1 MQGENIKIT
10 SRNGGAFD
18 CYVATPDGAGKAPG
32 IVIASAVQ
40 GVDQDIRGLAD
51 AFAAHGVFAA
61 APDLFWRTIPGPLPH
76 GDPRCSERSR
86 PRLECIKAGEADMMD
101 VLAQLNTRPR
111 FNGRAVAAGFCYGGP
126 YAIIGPKRLGFAA
139 GLSCHGSQMGEY
151 IAELDGMAQPVCFI
165 WGDQDHQ
172 LPAELA
178 ERYRAVAAQKKNV
191 EVDIFPGIHHAYMIR
206 GNAKAFDQKTYD
218 FSMQRAFALLDA
230 LRS

>member
-1 MQGENIKIT
+1 
-10 SRNGGAFD
+10 
-18 CYVATPDGAGKAPG
+18 
-32 IVIASAVQ
+32 
-40 GVDQDIRGLAD
+40 
-51 AFAAHGVFAA
+51 
-61 APDLFWRTIPGPLPH
+61 
-76 GDPRCSERSR
+76 
-86 PRLECIKAGEADMMD
+86 
-101 VLAQLNTRPR
+101 
-111 FNGRAVAAGFCYGGP
+111 
-126 YAIIGPKRLGFAA
+126 
-139 GLSCHGSQMGEY
+139 MGEY